1 MSEPFSEG
9 HTRAPNGLVQAS
21 VHPSGPSSGRVRAYF
36 QFLAAVLYFF
46 LARALARHG
55 VQGLVGEQWTPL
67 VEQAMLAFLLVV
79 GYAGLGFWLDRQENP
94 IRNQGFPK
102 RAGVDG
108 EGGAGLAFGWSL
120 AVICVLPMVVIGGI
134 VIYLTM
140 QPSAWGWLAADAAY
154 FAVLALVEEV
164 AFRGYAFQ
172 RFEHAV
178 GGLGAAIGFAAYY
191 AIVQSLVRG
200 SDRASIAVS
209 IALGL
214 LLSTA
219 YLRTRALWLSWGLN
233 FGWKASRA
241 LLFGLAVSG
250 DSSHSPVVQGDP
262 MGPFWLTGGGY
273 GLDASWL
280 AFAVLLL
287 SIPVLFRVTRD
298 LDYKYNAPVLVP
310 GGIPVDL
317 DAAARRQHEAAMGP
331 VEPAAPALVQIAPV
345 AATPTGVHGQA
356 AQIDEASSTQSSA
369 SE

>member
-9 HTRAPNGLVQAS
+9 HIRAV
-21 VHPSGPSSGRVRAYF
+21 SGPMRASSGRARAYF
-36 QFLAAVLYFF
+36 QFIAAVLYFF

-55 VQGLVGEQWTPL
+55 TQGLASEQWAPL
-67 VEQAMLAFLLVV
+67 VEQAMLAFLLVL

-94 IRNQGFPK
+94 IREQGFPQ
-102 RAGVDG
+102 RADAASETGV
-108 EGGAGLAFGWSL
+108 GLAFGWSL

-134 VIYLTM
+134 VIYLST
-140 QPSAWGWLAADAAY
+140 QSSAWGLLAAGAAY

-172 RFEHAV
+172 RFAHAV

-191 AIVQSLVRG
+191 AIVQSLVHG

-250 DSSHSPVVQGDP
+250 DSGHSPVVQGDP

-273 GLDASWL
+273 GLDGSWL
-280 AFAVLLL
+280 AFAVLLV
-287 SIPVLFRVTRD
+287 SIPVLFRLTRD

-317 DAAARRQHEAAMGP
+317 DAAAKRQHEAAMGT
-331 VEPAAPALVQIAPV
+331 VEPAVPALVQIIPV
-345 AATPTGVHGQA
+345 ATSPVWKQGPADEMSGVDA
-356 AQIDEASSTQSSA
+356 LKDSPLE
-369 SE
+369 

>member
-1 MSEPFSEG
+1 MSTSSSSNL
-9 HTRAPNGLVQAS
+9 TRA
-21 VHPSGPSSGRVRAYF
+21 SSGRVQAYF
-36 QFLAAVLYFF
+36 QFIAAVLYFF
-46 LARALARHG
+46 LARALAHRG
-55 VQGLVGEQWTPL
+55 AVGLASEQWAPL
-67 VEQAMLAFLLVV
+67 VEQAMLAFLLVL
-79 GYAGLGFWLDRQENP
+79 GYAGLGFWLNRQENP
-94 IRNQGFPK
+94 IRNQGFPQ
-102 RAGVDG
+102 REGVAMEAGT
-108 EGGAGLAFGWSL
+108 GLAFGWSL
-120 AVICVLPMVVIGGI
+120 VVICVLPMVVIGGI

-140 QPSAWGWLAADAAY
+140 QPSAWGWLVADAAY
-154 FAVLALVEEV
+154 FALMALVEEV

-191 AIVQSLVRG
+191 AIVQSLVHG

-250 DSSHSPVVQGDP
+250 GSNHSPVIQGDP

-273 GLDASWL
+273 GLDASWV
-280 AFAVLLL
+280 AFLVLLAA
-287 SIPVLFRVTRD
+287 IPVMFRVTRD
-298 LDYKYNAPVLVP
+298 LDFKYNAPVLLP

-317 DAAARRQHEAAMGP
+317 DAAAKRQHEAAMGAA
-331 VEPAAPALVQIAPV
+331 EPAKPSLVQIAPV
-345 AATPTGVHGQA
+345 VLTPIPPIGRIGGGNGA
-356 AQIDEASSTQSSA
+356 GASGD
-369 SE
+369 SEVD

>member
-1 MSEPFSEG
+1 M
-9 HTRAPNGLVQAS
+9 
-21 VHPSGPSSGRVRAYF
+21 RAYF
-36 QFLAAVLYFF
+36 QFIVAVLYFF
-46 LARALARHG
+46 LAQALARHG
-55 VQGLVGEQWTPL
+55 AHGLAGEQWTPL
-67 VEQAMLAFLLVV
+67 VEQALFAFLLVM
-79 GYAGLGFWLDRQENP
+79 GYAGLGFWLNRQENP
-94 IRNQGFPK
+94 IRKQGFPR
-102 RAGVDG
+102 RAGAVMEAG
-108 EGGAGLAFGWSL
+108 TGLAFGWAL

-134 VIYLTM
+134 VIYLMT
-140 QPSAWGWLAADAAY
+140 QPSAWGWLLADVAY

-172 RFEHAV
+172 RFEHAM

-241 LLFGLAVSG
+241 LFFGLAVSG
-250 DSSHSPVVQGDP
+250 NSSHSRVIQGDP

-273 GLDASWL
+273 GLDASWV
-280 AFAVLLL
+280 AFAVLLAA
-287 SIPVLFRVTRD
+287 IPVLFRLTRD

-317 DAAARRQHEAAMGP
+317 DASAKRQHEAAMGAA
-331 VEPAAPALVQIAPV
+331 EPAAPALVQIAPV
-345 AATPTGVHGQA
+345 VPTPIPVFGKNGPTSGERGA
-356 AQIDEASSTQSSA
+356 EDSA

>member
-1 MSEPFSEG
+1 M
-9 HTRAPNGLVQAS
+9 
-21 VHPSGPSSGRVRAYF
+21 RAYF
-36 QFLAAVLYFF
+36 QFIAAVLYYFM
-46 LARALARHG
+46 ARALARHG
-55 VQGLVGEQWTPL
+55 AQGLVREQWTPL

-79 GYAGLGFWLDRQENP
+79 GYAGLGFWLNRQEDP
-94 IRNQGFPK
+94 IRNQGFPQ
-102 RAGVDG
+102 RMGAAGEAG
-108 EGGAGLAFGWSL
+108 MGLAFGWAL
-120 AVICVLPMVVIGGI
+120 AVVCVVPMVVVGGI
-134 VIYLTM
+134 VIYLTT

-164 AFRGYAFQ
+164 AFRGYGFQ
-172 RFEHAV
+172 RFAHAV

-191 AIVQSLVRG
+191 AIVQSMVRG
-200 SDRASIAVS
+200 SDRASVAVS

-241 LLFGLAVSG
+241 LLFGMAVSG
-250 DSSHSPVVQGDP
+250 SSSHSPVVQGDP

-273 GLDASWL
+273 GLDASWV
-280 AFAVLLL
+280 AFAVLVA

-310 GGIPVDL
+310 AGIAVDL
-317 DAAARRQHEAAMGP
+317 DAAARRQHEAAMGA
-331 VEPAAPALVQIAPV
+331 VEPTTPALVQIGPV
-345 AATPTGVHGQA
+345 VTTPIPAVGRVGERNGA
-356 AQIDEASSTQSSA
+356 DPARDSGPA

>member
-1 MSEPFSEG
+1 MIEPFSEG
-9 HTRAPNGLVQAS
+9 HIRASNGPMLAS
-21 VHPSGPSSGRVRAYF
+21 NGRMRAYF
-36 QFLAAVLYFF
+36 QFIAAVLYFF
-46 LARALARHG
+46 LARTLARHG
-55 VQGLVGEQWTPL
+55 AQGFSDEQWAPL

-79 GYAGLGFWLDRQENP
+79 GYAGLGFWLNRQENP
-94 IRNQGFPK
+94 IRNQGFPQ
-102 RAGVDG
+102 RAGSDG
-108 EGGAGLAFGWSL
+108 EAATGFAFGWAL
-120 AVICVLPMVVIGGI
+120 AVICVLPMVAIGGI
-134 VIYLTM
+134 VIYLTT
-140 QPSAWGWLAADAAY
+140 QPSAWGWLVADAAY

-172 RFEHAV
+172 RFEDSV
-178 GGLGAAIGFAAYY
+178 GGLGAAIGFAAYF
-191 AIVQSLVRG
+191 AIVQSLVHG
-200 SDRASIAVS
+200 SDRASVAVS

-241 LLFGLAVSG
+241 LLFGLAVHG

-273 GLDASWL
+273 GLDGSWL

-317 DAAARRQHEAAMGP
+317 DAAAKRQHEAAMGTA
-331 VEPAAPALVQIAPV
+331 EPAAPSLVQIAPV
-345 AATPTGVHGQA
+345 AATPNSALGLTSEERG
-356 AQIDEASSTQSSA
+356 ASSAEESA

>member
-1 MSEPFSEG
+1 M
-9 HTRAPNGLVQAS
+9 
-21 VHPSGPSSGRVRAYF
+21 SGPSLQSHPAGPSHGRMRAYF
-36 QFLAAVLYFF
+36 QFIAAMLYFF
-46 LARALARHG
+46 LARAMARHG
-55 VQGLVGEQWTPL
+55 AQGLVSEQWTPL
-67 VEQAMLAFLLVV
+67 VEQAMLAFLLLV
-79 GYAGLGFWLDRQENP
+79 GYGGLGFWLNRQENP
-94 IRNQGFPK
+94 IRQQGFPQ
-102 RAGVDG
+102 RVDAAA
-108 EGGAGLAFGWSL
+108 EAATGLAFGWAL
-120 AVICVLPMVVIGGI
+120 VVICVVPMVVIGGI
-134 VIYLTM
+134 VIYLTT
-140 QPSAWGWLAADAAY
+140 QPSAWGWLVADAAY

-241 LLFGLAVSG
+241 LLFGLTVSG
-250 DSSHSPVVQGDP
+250 VSSHSPVVQGDP

-273 GLDASWL
+273 GLDSSWV
-280 AFAVLLL
+280 AFAVLLA

-310 GGIPVDL
+310 GGIAVDL
-317 DAAARRQHEAAMGP
+317 DAAAKRQHEAAMGP
-331 VEPAAPALVQIAPV
+331 AEPATPALVQIAPV
-345 AATPTGVHGQA
+345 VPSSIAVPGIAVRGKSAERNGADAAM
-356 AQIDEASSTQSSA
+356 DSA
-369 SE
+369 PE